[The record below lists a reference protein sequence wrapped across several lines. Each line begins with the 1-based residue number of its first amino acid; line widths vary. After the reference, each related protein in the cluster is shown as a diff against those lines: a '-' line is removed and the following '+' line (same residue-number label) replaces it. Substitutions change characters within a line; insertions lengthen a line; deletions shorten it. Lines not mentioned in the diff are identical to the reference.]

1 MVGIRRG
8 FEVRLST
15 KGRYGLKAMFDLSLN
30 YGTEPV
36 PLKDVAARQDLSENY
51 LEQLIAN
58 LKKAGL
64 VRSVRGAYGGYILAR
79 KPSEITVGDVLRA
92 VEGPFGLVD
101 CILEQ
106 DPKECSKYQDCITRI
121 VWEKI
126 RDSIIKTTD
135 SITLQDMCNE
145 ARKI

>member
-1 MVGIRRG
+1 M
-8 FEVRLST
+8 
-15 KGRYGLKAMFDLSLN
+15 
-30 YGTEPV
+30 
-36 PLKDVAARQDLSENY
+36 
-51 LEQLIAN
+51 
-58 LKKAGL
+58 
-64 VRSVRGAYGGYILAR
+64 
-79 KPSEITVGDVLRA
+79 GDVLRA

-106 DPKECSKYQDCITRI
+106 NPKECSRYQDCITRI